1 MNFIRARFWIEMFAM
16 VTAIACV
23 LALLIAVLGMA
34 AGAAAK
40 EADPA
45 QAEQSSATRPAATRP
60 AAISA
65 QTYEGIISDGRCGA
79 KHSARLSR
87 MAADCTLL
95 CVRDG
100 EQFVLVNGDKMYTLE
115 GDPVALKHAAGERVR
130 IVGTRTATPF
140 PSCRSAHL
148 FPRAGFA
155 WYLPGRSEPPRPGPS
170 CH

>member
-23 LALLIAVLGMA
+23 LALLLAILGMA

-40 EADPA
+40 DAPA
-45 QAEQSSATRPAATRP
+45 QAEQSSAIRPAAPRP

-65 QTYEGIISDGRCGA
+65 QTYEGIITDSRCGA

-115 GDPVALKHAAGERVR
+115 GDPVVLKRAAGERVT
-130 IVGTRTATPF
+130 IVGTRNRNSISVLSVGAPVF
-140 PSCRSAHL
+140 
-148 FPRAGFA
+148 
-155 WYLPGRSEPPRPGPS
+155 
-170 CH
+170 

>member
-1 MNFIRARFWIEMFAM
+1 MNSVRARFWIEIFAM

-23 LALLIAVLGMA
+23 LALLLAILGMA

-40 EADPA
+40 DPPA
-45 QAEQSSATRPAATRP
+45 QAEQSSAIRPTATRP

-115 GDPVALKHAAGERVR
+115 GDPVALKHAAGERVT
-130 IVGTRTATPF
+130 IVGTRNRNSISVLSVGSPV
-140 PSCRSAHL
+140 S
-148 FPRAGFA
+148 
-155 WYLPGRSEPPRPGPS
+155 
-170 CH
+170 